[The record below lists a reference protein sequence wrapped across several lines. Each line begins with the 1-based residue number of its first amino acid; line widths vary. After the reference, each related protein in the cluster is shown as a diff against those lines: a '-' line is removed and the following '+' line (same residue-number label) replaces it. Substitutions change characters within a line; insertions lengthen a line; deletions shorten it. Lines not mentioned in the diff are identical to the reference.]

1 MKKIV
6 IVMYYFVFAVALL
19 DAVDYKPFLVRV
31 VLMIP
36 YSYLAIKLYR
46 NEIVF
51 KK

>member
-1 MKKIV
+1 MNKIL
-6 IVMYYFVFAVALL
+6 IVMFYFVFAVVLL
-19 DAVDYKPFLVRV
+19 DAVGYKPFLVRV
-31 VLMIP
+31 ILTIP